1 MLKGERVTLG
11 PVKREYIES
20 YLKWLNDPELTQ
32 YLAAYLPLTRMKEED
47 WIESLKNRNDTI
59 IFAITITEE
68 NGVEKHIGNCGL
80 HDIDWKNRFTEVG
93 IMIGEKEYQG
103 KGFGTEAM
111 ELIIRYGFETVNLN
125 RIQLHVYDFNI
136 RAIKSYLKIGFIEE
150 GRMRQGQFKNGKY
163 HDMILMSML
172 YEEWIKKTK

>member
-1 MLKGERVTLG
+1 MLKGEKVQLG

-32 YLAAYLPLTRMKEED
+32 YLSAYLPLTRMKEED

-68 NGVEKHIGNCGL
+68 NGEEKHIGNCGL

-111 ELIIRYGFETVNLN
+111 ELIIRYGFGTVNLN
-125 RIQLHVYDFNI
+125 RIQLHVYDFNT
-136 RAIKSYLKIGFIEE
+136 RAIKSYTKIGFIEE
-150 GRMRQGQFKNGKY
+150 GRMRQAQFKNGEY

-172 YEEWIKKTK
+172 HEEWIKKNK